1 MKKSFY
7 SLFVFLF
14 FVLVCSPNFFSNCVL
29 ALNRIEGVVYDPE
42 RVPVNE
48 LRVELQDELGSLL
61 QSTRTSAGGRFSFQ
75 GISQGRF
82 IVKIIPIGK
91 NFLEETKEV
100 EIVNPTRFS
109 SDTAYVEIVLRYD
122 KRSSEILPDRPA
134 EAIFVQDIPQ
144 DAKKLYETG
153 VNKLKKSQD
162 GGLSDLE
169 GAIKLFPNYFDALSS
184 LGREYNSRKDYTKA
198 YPYLIRAIDINP
210 RSINSFYGLAYAFLQ
225 LNQMPAAL
233 EAARAVIV
241 LAPAYSDAQL
251 LYGTLLR
258 QSGSY
263 KDAETALLKAKSLA
277 KRPNPEIHWQLALLY
292 NRLKRNK
299 EAASEL
305 ETYLKMNPDSPDKK
319 KIQDLIAKLK
329 NAQQA

>member
-1 MKKSFY
+1 MKNKFY
-7 SLFVFLF
+7 
-14 FVLVCSPNFFSNCVL
+14 FVLLLLSLLVFAPQLFSKPAL
-29 ALNRIEGVVYDPE
+29 AVNRIEGVVYDPD
-42 RVPVNE
+42 RVPVND

-61 QSTRTSAGGRFSFQ
+61 QSSRTSAGGRFSFV
-75 GISQGRF
+75 GMSQGHF
-82 IVKIIPIGK
+82 VIKIIPIGK
-91 NFLEETKEV
+91 NFLEETKDV
-100 EIVNPTRFS
+100 EIVNVTRFS

-134 EAIFVQDIPQ
+134 EAIFVQDVPQ

-169 GAIKLFPNYFDALSS
+169 EAIKLFPNYFDALSG
-184 LGREYNSRKDYTKA
+184 LGREYNSRKDYNKA

-210 RSINSFYGLAYAFLQ
+210 RSSNSYYGLAYAFLQ
-225 LNQMPAAL
+225 LNQIPAAV
-233 EAARAVIV
+233 EAARAVTILV
-241 LAPAYSDAQL
+241 PTYPEAQL

-258 QSGSY
+258 QSGNY

-277 KRPNPEIHWQLALLY
+277 KRPNPEVHWQLALLY
-292 NRLKRNK
+292 NKLNRNK
-299 EAASEL
+299 EAAAEL

-329 NAQQA
+329 NTQKS